1 MPQRSQVPG
10 AVAWILIAGCA
21 LAGTACVATASGRLY
36 DPVYGDYHYWNSDEE
51 STYQVYL
58 GERNLPH
65 RAFRS
70 LSKVSAAR
78 PQYRCWSGK
87 PVGAMKLR
95 RAH

>member
-21 LAGTACVATASGRLY
+21 LAGTACVATASGRIY

-70 LSKVSAAR
+70 LSKGEQSDYWKWRHNR
-78 PQYRCWSGK
+78 PQ
-87 PVGAMKLR
+87 PNN
-95 RAH
+95 H